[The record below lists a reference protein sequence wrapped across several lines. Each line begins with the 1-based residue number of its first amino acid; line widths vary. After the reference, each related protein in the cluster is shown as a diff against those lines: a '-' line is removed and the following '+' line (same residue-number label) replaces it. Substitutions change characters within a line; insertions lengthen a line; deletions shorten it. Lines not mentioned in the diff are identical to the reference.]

1 MQQTPLTDRP
11 QQPRRRANRS
21 PQPARQSK
29 KKSRRGII
37 LAMAVFMALIA
48 VAVIVSPKSPVSRA
62 TYSAGS
68 EDNLVHQEGEATS
81 NYVGLVISEA
91 MSSNRA
97 AVPDEN
103 GEYND
108 WVEVWN
114 SADHAIN
121 LSGVGLSDRNDSI
134 RFLFP
139 EMILE
144 PGERTVVFCS
154 DRNAAEPGKT
164 MHASSSSPPWARRCT
179 CSTPAAISLTR

>member
-144 PGERTVVFCS
+144 PGSGRLCSARTETQPSRARRC
-154 DRNAAEPGKT
+154 T
-164 MHASSSSPPWARRCT
+164 QSSSSPPWARRCT